1 MEQSDI
7 RNAGEGVIMKNI
19 FIEGIQGMGKST
31 LVNKLAYTI
40 PELKVCRE
48 GDYSPVDLAWC
59 TWMTKEEYEKAI
71 EKYEE
76 IQDEISK
83 KTVIDGEHYVV
94 SYTQVLTDI
103 PGFHKDLEQYE
114 VYNGRTSLDELKEIV
129 LSRYKQ
135 FSGTGYV
142 FECAFFQ
149 NIMED
154 LILFHMLSDDEII
167 DFYRSLYELV
177 DKENFVLFYLY
188 SEELEETIRIIRKE
202 RSDHFGNEMWYNL
215 MLQYLMHSP
224 LGEKEGYSTFEDLIA
239 HLNHRQALEMRVIQ
253 EVIGENA
260 VLLKSKEWKVEE
272 VLDVIKIAAV

>member
-7 RNAGEGVIMKNI
+7 RNAGEGAIMKNI
-19 FIEGIQGMGKST
+19 FVEGIQGMGKST

-59 TWMTKEEYEKAI
+59 TRMTKEQYETI
-71 EKYEE
+71 LEKYKE
-76 IQDEISK
+76 IQDEIRK
-83 KTVIDGEHYVV
+83 KTVMDGEYYVV
-94 SYTQVLTDI
+94 SYTQIITDI
-103 PGFHKDLEQYE
+103 LNFHKDLEQYE
-114 VYNGRTSLDELKEIV
+114 VYNGRTSLEELKEIV
-129 LSRYKQ
+129 LSRYKK

-167 DFYRSLYELV
+167 DFYRELYELV
-177 DKENFVLFYLY
+177 DKDEFILFYLH
-188 SEELEETIRIIRKE
+188 SEDLEETIRIIRKE

-224 LGEKEGYSTFEDLIA
+224 LGKKEGYRSFEDLIA
-239 HLNHRQALEMRVIQ
+239 HLKHRQALELRVIQ

-260 VLLKSKEWKVEE
+260 VLLKSKEWKMEE
-272 VLDVIKIAAV
+272 VLELINN

>member
-1 MEQSDI
+1 
-7 RNAGEGVIMKNI
+7 MKNI
-19 FIEGIQGMGKST
+19 FVEGIQGMGKST

-59 TWMTKEEYEKAI
+59 TRMTKEQYETI
-71 EKYEE
+71 LEKYKE
-76 IQDEISK
+76 IQDEIRK
-83 KTVIDGEHYVV
+83 KTVMDGEYYVV
-94 SYTQVLTDI
+94 SYTQIITDI
-103 PGFHKDLEQYE
+103 LNFHKDLEQYE
-114 VYNGRTSLDELKEIV
+114 VYNGRTSLEELKEIV
-129 LSRYKQ
+129 LSRYKK

-167 DFYRSLYELV
+167 DFYRELYELV
-177 DKENFVLFYLY
+177 DKDEFILFYLH
-188 SEELEETIRIIRKE
+188 SEDLEETIRIIRKE

-224 LGEKEGYSTFEDLIA
+224 LGKKEGYRSFEDLIA
-239 HLNHRQALEMRVIQ
+239 HLKHRQALELRVIQ

-260 VLLKSKEWKVEE
+260 VLLKSKEWKMEE
-272 VLDVIKIAAV
+272 VLELINN

>member
-7 RNAGEGVIMKNI
+7 RNAGEGAIMKNI
-19 FIEGIQGMGKST
+19 FVEGIQGMGKST

-59 TWMTKEEYEKAI
+59 TRMTKEQYETI
-71 EKYEE
+71 LEKYKE
-76 IQDEISK
+76 IQDEIRK
-83 KTVIDGEHYVV
+83 KTVMDGEYYVV
-94 SYTQVLTDI
+94 SYTQIITDI
-103 PGFHKDLEQYE
+103 LNFHKDLEQYE
-114 VYNGRTSLDELKEIV
+114 VYNGRTSLEELKEIV
-129 LSRYKQ
+129 LSRYKK

-167 DFYRSLYELV
+167 DFYRELYELV
-177 DKENFVLFYLY
+177 DKDEFILFYLH
-188 SEELEETIRIIRKE
+188 SEDLEETIRIIRKE

-224 LGEKEGYSTFEDLIA
+224 LGEKEGYRSFEDLIA
-239 HLNHRQALEMRVIQ
+239 HLKHRQALELRVIQ

-260 VLLKSKEWKVEE
+260 VLLKSKEWKMEE
-272 VLDVIKIAAV
+272 VLELINN